1 MEQQTVNRIVVI
13 VVAFAISALFLT
25 MVSNFLE
32 AIFLAGLFS
41 ALFNPLYLR
50 IRAAV
55 GGRDALGS
63 LLTVFLALLFV
74 FVPLFLVTLTVIG
87 QAVDI
92 ASHAKPWL
100 QSTFSEPGQISAWL
114 SGLPFYEQLIP
125 YRETLLEH
133 LGGFVGG
140 ISKAVVD
147 LFQSAT
153 LGTVNVVMTAFIVLY
168 TMFFFLI
175 DGDALIKRILYYLPL
190 DDRDEEM
197 LLARFTSVTRATLK
211 GTAVIGFLQ
220 GSMAGL
226 GFWALGVPSALLWA
240 VVMMFMSVVPGV
252 GGTLIWGPAVIYL
265 LGIGHVWEGVALFV
279 YCAAVV
285 GSIDN
290 VLRPKLVGGDTQ
302 LHELMIFFSTLG
314 GLVMFGFPGFIIG
327 PIVAALFVTV
337 WEIYGLE
344 FKDWLPET
352 AFRTRAE
359 KDAEE
364 KMLAEREGE
373 DGSDTEPK
381 NKHT

>member
-13 VVAFAISALFLT
+13 VVALAISALFLT
-25 MVSNFLE
+25 MVSGFLE

-41 ALFNPLYLR
+41 ALFNPLYQR
-50 IRAAV
+50 VRKRV
-55 GGRDALGS
+55 GGRDGLAS
-63 LLTVFLALLFV
+63 LLTVLLALLFV
-74 FVPLFLVTLTVIG
+74 FVPLLLVILTVIG

-92 ASHAKPWL
+92 AIQTKPWL
-100 QSTFSEPGQISAWL
+100 QTTFSEPGYISAWL
-114 SGLPFYEQLIP
+114 SQLPFYDQLLP
-125 YRETLLEH
+125 YREMLLEH

-153 LGTVNVVMTAFIVLY
+153 LGTVSVVMTAFIVLY

-175 DGDALIKRILYYLPL
+175 DGDKLIQQILYYLPL
-190 DDRDEEM
+190 DDRDEE
-197 LLARFTSVTRATLK
+197 LLLSRFTSVTRATLK

-220 GSMAGL
+220 GSLAGL

-252 GGTLIWGPAVIYL
+252 GGTLIWGPAVLYL
-265 LGIGHVWEGVALFV
+265 LGMGQVWQGVSLLI

-337 WEIYGLE
+337 WDIYGME
-344 FKDWLPET
+344 FNEWLPET

-359 KDAEE
+359 REE
-364 KMLAEREGE
+364 ENRRLLAEQSE
-373 DGSDTEPK
+373 DSRGDDASESV
-381 NKHT
+381 